1 MARAAVLGRL
11 TWRLGTVLELVDET
25 PRARSIVLEV
35 PEWPGHRA
43 GQHVDVRL
51 TAEDGYQAQ
60 RSYSIAS
67 APEDDELVLTVER
80 LEDGEVSS
88 YLVDELRPGDSLE
101 LRGPVGGFFVWEAAL
116 GGPLLLVAGGSGVAP
131 FRSIVRHH
139 LAVDS
144 DVRLRLLYSA
154 RTLDDV
160 LYRDELDRLAASHDV
175 DIRLTLTREWPDG
188 WSGYRGRIDG
198 ALLAEVAWP
207 ADERPL
213 VYVCGPT
220 AFVETA
226 ASALVDLGHDPGRIR
241 TERFGPTGGPS

>member
-11 TWRLGTVLELVDET
+11 TWQLATVLELVDET
-25 PRARSIVLEV
+25 PRARSMVLDV
-35 PEWPGHRA
+35 PDWPGHRA

-67 APEDDELVLTVER
+67 APEDDHLVLTVER
-80 LEDGEVSS
+80 LDDGEVST
-88 YLVDELRPGDSLE
+88 YLVDELRPGDELE
-101 LRGPVGGFFVWEAAL
+101 LRGPVGAFFVWEASL
-116 GGPLLLVAGGSGVAP
+116 GGPLLLAAGGSGVVP

-144 DVRLRLLYSA
+144 DVPLRLLYSA

-160 LYRDELDRLAASHDV
+160 LYRSELEHVTSEAVDV
-175 DIRLTLTREWPDG
+175 RLTLTRAWPAG
-188 WSGYRGRIDG
+188 WSGYRGRIHRD
-198 ALLAEVAWP
+198 LLAEVAWP
-207 ADERPL
+207 VDERPL
-213 VYVCGPT
+213 IYICGPT

-226 ASALVDLGHDPGRIR
+226 ATVLVELGHDPGKIR
-241 TERFGPTGGPS
+241 TERFGPTGGSS